1 MKNPDYIIFTIFSQ
15 LDTHQKQI
23 FILTST
29 LHYIELI
36 KVTIEQFVKRE
47 KVDSNLPL
55 LLYDEHVL
63 MYFWELERSENDG
76 RT

>member
-1 MKNPDYIIFTIFSQ
+1 M
-15 LDTHQKQI
+15 QI

-63 MYFWELERSENDG
+63 MSFWELERSENDG
-76 RT
+76 RA